1 MSVNGG
7 AVRQMGFALR
17 SDKGLMWAMAAKLTG
32 AWPKEIMDHSDEE
45 IYLAAQLQH
54 RLWKEQYEQ

>member
-1 MSVNGG
+1 
-7 AVRQMGFALR
+7 MGFALR